1 MEAPGYRLNKSLRR
15 MQSKQ
20 YRNGLQIYN
29 MKRIHNQR
37 KGLGEEMKRCRKLIC
52 ARLRLSLVNSIDFT
66 EASIDSFSL

>member
-20 YRNGLQIYN
+20 YRNGLQIYF

-37 KGLGEEMKRCRKLIC
+37 KGLKEMKRCRKLIC